1 MIRSATLGL
10 SALLLAGCS
19 MTPAY
24 RRPVAPVPV
33 ALPQG
38 GAYPALAT
46 GDGAI
51 DAIGWHEFFPDA
63 RLQRVIATALA
74 QNRDLRATIANVAV
88 ARAQFRVANAA
99 RLPTVAVTPAI
110 SRYHGSVGSN
120 GYVNGYGSSTGGT
133 TADAVGVSGGTS
145 AFELDLWGRV
155 RSLSQAALETWL
167 ASEEG
172 SKAAQTTLVAQVAS
186 AWLTVGAQ
194 ADALTVARSTLQ
206 SREQTLALARSREQQ
221 GIGTTLEVAQ
231 AQTLQA
237 SARSDVAAY
246 QTTLAQATNALQ
258 LLVGAPVA
266 AADLP
271 TTLGNGDAVLS
282 QLPVGLDSAV
292 LLRRPDV
299 LSAEHQLRAANANI
313 GAARAALFPTISLT
327 GLLGLASG
335 SLGGLFDQA
344 GAFNWG
350 LSGSAT
356 QTLFDGGARAGNLAA
371 ARARTVAAVA
381 IYEKAVQG
389 AFSDVANALA
399 RRGTIDEQMAA
410 QEANLAAAEQAA
422 AISDARYR
430 TGVDT
435 WLVAL
440 DAARTAYAARQ
451 SLVATRLERAINM
464 VTLYEVLGGG
474 LKP

>member
-1 MIRSATLGL
+1 M
-10 SALLLAGCS
+10 
-19 MTPAY
+19 
-24 RRPVAPVPV
+24 PV

-38 GAYPALAT
+38 GAYPALVT

-120 GYVNGYGSSTGGT
+120 GYVNGYGSSTGGA

-172 SKAAQTTLVAQVAS
+172 RKAAQTTLVAQVAS

-344 GAFNWG
+344 GTFNWG

-451 SLVATRLERAINM
+451 SLVATRLERATNM